1 MMKKIEASNF
11 KRLIGTWK
19 TSGLVITQEKTVDLN
34 GVDTYAL
41 ILDGNFIRHKADVMM
56 GMEKSETFE
65 MISLGHSDDDAKM
78 QYFNSRGES
87 GVMTSQMKNDSF
99 QINGNGIKF
108 QGLINEENS
117 EIIGNRSIQSENKE
131 WIEFIEL
138 KLEKLF

>member
-1 MMKKIEASNF
+1 MKKIETSNF

-19 TSGLVITQEKTVDLN
+19 TSGLVIIQEKTVDLN

-41 ILDGNFIRHKADVMM
+41 ILDGNFILHKADVMM

-87 GVMTSQMKNDSF
+87 GVMTSRMKNDSF

-108 QGLINEENS
+108 Q
-117 EIIGNRSIQSENKE
+117 
-131 WIEFIEL
+131 
-138 KLEKLF
+138 